1 MSVKKRNIIIIVS
14 VILAAAIIS
23 VSIAVPLS
31 LKNKNSDG
39 GDNFE
44 LPTISLDG
52 PRSIV
57 SDALNENAAIFS
69 SFKISSCYGSCNNY
83 KFPVTAKITKPDN
96 SVVTT
101 KKDFIAETAGV
112 YQVELS
118 SQIGDE
124 LVTKNVN
131 VTVGGYDSEYLFS
144 RTSSSMLGNGVRVSA
159 EDVDNID
166 SDYTVGSQFTLLS
179 SGSVIKYKNV
189 VNLNTVSGN
198 LVELVPNVGTN
209 WFEVTAVTVRLTD
222 AYDSSNSITINYV
235 INSNNRTSEEY
246 VGNPTLSC
254 AFIQVGFNGIYAANS
269 NYAAIANTTI
279 AFGQQFFAQHCPKN
293 SAYPLQFRFDNA
305 TNSIYTVID
314 SNTKDYLVLDLD
326 DPTDNFEDFKGFK
339 TGEVYVSVESAGSA
353 GNVVIT
359 KIGNDTF
366 ADVTE
371 EYYSKDNGCLLAG
384 GYDFENMLDGIVG
397 YKYPLPAFANQSDID
412 VKLEMLNGADY
423 VDVTEQF
430 VDGFTPTTAG
440 QYRITYKANNLYG
453 YEKSVGG
460 TFIVKDNP
468 NDIVES
474 ASVNLT
480 ADLMGVFEIPEISYE
495 GGIGSLRAEY
505 AIIIDGVETTVEP
518 GQAISF
524 TKKGSIVKLSVI
536 VRDDMN
542 YKKSFSYDIAINN
555 NVTKFELIDSFE
567 KVTLVSG
574 SEFIV
579 PGYIAID
586 YSKDDISQNNIDVVI
601 KRGRTRTVSV
611 GDVLEI
617 TSDTTLNY
625 TIDGVT
631 VKTISIKC
639 VPQEIGTGSDNGID
653 KQFGSITGIDNITA
667 NDIGT
672 GFVVNGNDVSFEMPY
687 VVSTSNLNISFSVF
701 ADARF
706 TSVKTV
712 VRALNGN
719 EIVIE
724 LKNLGSKPV
733 LWLNGV
739 ETPYQVSVKTD
750 LYNQADASGLYGKRY
765 YNYAFVIDGAKGNLY
780 NGEMVKIASLDTWSN
795 KLAYDGFEKACA
807 KISFQVLGG
816 NTGDVF
822 VLDTV
827 SNQRFTTIHLEN
839 GEVIAPAIAM
849 EDELSSMVVKVG
861 DTIHIPYAY
870 AYDVLDNFAEIRMSI
885 YDSEGTAVVNNMLP
899 MEYDLTIT
907 KYGTYSLVYTVSDS
921 KYNTERVRYTFVVQ
935 DDVAPTISL
944 NGSYS
949 DSYKQKDG
957 VTVIGATATDNNN
970 DVVGLVIW
978 LEYSDL
984 KTVVVSQGQHLS
996 LAAGKYTIVYY
1007 AMDGDGNAT
1016 IQKYEFEVKEGR
1028 R

>member
-14 VILAAAIIS
+14 VILAAAIIA

-52 PRSIV
+52 PKSIV

-69 SFKISSCYGSCNNY
+69 SFKISSCYGLCNNY

-101 KKDFIAETAGV
+101 RKEFVAETAGV

-124 LVTKNVN
+124 LVTKTVN
-131 VTVGGYDSEYLFS
+131 VTVGGYNSEYLFS
-144 RTSSSMLGNGVRVSA
+144 RTSSNMLADGIRVMNEGV
-159 EDVDNID
+159 NNLMT
-166 SDYTVGSQFTLLS
+166 DYTVGSQFSLLS
-179 SGSVIKYKNV
+179 SGSVIQYKNIV
-189 VNLNTVSGN
+189 DLNTVSGN
-198 LVELVPNVGTN
+198 LIEIVPNVGTN
-209 WFEVTAVTVRLTD
+209 WFEITKVKVRLTD
-222 AYDSSNSITINYV
+222 AYDSSNSITVNYE
-235 INSNNRTSEEY
+235 INSGALSSTSDALLA
-246 VGNPTLSC
+246 NSTLTC
-254 AFIQVGFNGIYAANS
+254 AFVQVGFNGITAANS
-269 NYAAIANTTI
+269 NYSPVANTTI
-279 AFGQQFFAQHCPKN
+279 AFGQQFFSQH
-293 SAYPLQFRFDNA
+293 YPNDRFLPLHFKYDNA
-305 TNSIYTVID
+305 TNCIYL
-314 SNTKDYLVLDLD
+314 DYDLNNRDFLVLDLD
-326 DPTDNFEDFKGFK
+326 DPTDNYEDFKGFT

-371 EYYSKDNGCLLAG
+371 ENYRKDSGCLLAG

-397 YKYPLPAFANQSDID
+397 YAYPLPVFANQNGIAA
-412 VKLEMLNGADY
+412 KLEVLEGSEY
-423 VDVTEQF
+423 VDITDQLAN
-430 VDGFTPTTAG
+430 GFTPTKAG
-440 QYRITYKANNLYG
+440 QYKIAYKANNLYG

-460 TFIVKDNP
+460 TFTVKDNP
-468 NDIVES
+468 SDIVES
-474 ASVNLT
+474 TSVNLT
-480 ADLMGVFEIPEISYE
+480 ADLMGVFEIPELSFV

-505 AIIIDGVETTVEP
+505 AIVIDGVEFAVEP

-524 TKKGSIVKLSVI
+524 TKKGSIVKLGVT

-542 YKKSFSYDIAINN
+542 YKKSFSYDIAINS

-574 SEFIV
+574 SEFVV

-639 VPQEIGTGSDNGID
+639 VPQEIDADNGID
-653 KQFGSITGIDNITA
+653 KQFGSITGVDNVST

-672 GFVVNGNDVSFEMPY
+672 GFVVNGDDVSFEMPY

-706 TSVKTV
+706 TSVRTI
-712 VRALNGN
+712 VRSLNGKD
-719 EIVIE
+719 IVLE
-724 LKNLGSKPV
+724 LKNLGTKPV
-733 LWLNGV
+733 LWINGV
-739 ETPYQVSVKTD
+739 ETPYQISIKTD

-765 YNYAFVIDGAKGNLY
+765 YNYSFVIDGAKGNLY
-780 NGEMVKIASLDTWSN
+780 NGEMVKIANIDTWSN
-795 KLAYDGFEKACA
+795 KLAYDGFDKACA
-807 KISFQVLGG
+807 KVSFQVIGG

-839 GEVIAPAIAM
+839 GEVMAPAIAM
-849 EDELSSMVVKVG
+849 ESELSSMAVKVG

-870 AYDVLDNFAEIRMSI
+870 AYDVLDNLAEIRMYV
-885 YDSEGTAVVNNMLP
+885 YDSEGTAIVNNMLP
-899 MEYDLTIT
+899 TEYDLTIT

-921 KYNTERVRYTFVVQ
+921 KYNTEKVRYTFVVQ
-935 DDVAPTISL
+935 DNVAPTISL
-944 NGSYS
+944 SGSYN

-996 LAAGKYTIVYY
+996 LAVGKYTIVYY

-1016 IQKYEFEVKEGR
+1016 IQKYEFEVKGGR
-1028 R
+1028 K

>member
-14 VILAAAIIS
+14 VILAAAIIA

-39 GDNFE
+39 GNKFE

-52 PRSIV
+52 PKSIV
-57 SDALNENAAIFS
+57 SDALSENTAIFS
-69 SFKISSCYGSCNNY
+69 SFKISSCYGLCNNY

-101 KKDFIAETAGV
+101 RKEFVAETAGV

-131 VTVGGYDSEYLFS
+131 VTVAGYNSEYLFE
-144 RTSSSMLGNGVRVSA
+144 RTSSSMMGDNVRVMN
-159 EDVDNID
+159 EGVNNLDT
-166 SDYTVGSQFTLLS
+166 DYTVGSQFSLRS
-179 SGSVIKYKNV
+179 SGSTVKYKNV
-189 VNLNTVSGN
+189 VDLNNVSGN
-198 LVELVPNVGTN
+198 LIELVPNVGTN
-209 WFEVTAVTVRLTD
+209 WFELTKLKVRLTD
-222 AYDSSNSITINYV
+222 AYDSTNSIAVVFEIH
-235 INSNNRTSEEY
+235 SGAFSSTSEALTK
-246 VGNPTLSC
+246 NATLTC
-254 AFIQVGFNGIYAANS
+254 AFVQVEFNGITAANA
-269 NYAAIANTTI
+269 NYNGVDNTTI
-279 AFGQQFFAQHCPKN
+279 AFGQQFFAQH
-293 SAYPLQFRFDNA
+293 YPNETFLPLHFKYDNA
-305 TNSIYTVID
+305 TNCVYF
-314 SNTKDYLVLDLD
+314 DYDLNHRNFLVLDLD
-326 DPTDNFEDFKGFK
+326 DPTDNYEDFKGFT

-353 GNVVIT
+353 GNFAIT

-371 EYYSKDNGCLLAG
+371 ENYRKDIGCLLAG
-384 GYDFENMLDGIVG
+384 GYDFENMLNGIVG
-397 YKYPLPAFANQSDID
+397 YKYPLPVFANQDEITA
-412 VKLEMLNGADY
+412 KLEVLDGADY
-423 VDVTEQF
+423 VDITEQLAN
-430 VDGFTPTTAG
+430 GFTPTKAG
-440 QYRITYKANNLYG
+440 LYRVTYKANNLYG

-460 TFIVKDNP
+460 TFIVNDNP
-468 NDIVES
+468 NDIVE
-474 ASVNLT
+474 ATSVNLT
-480 ADLMGVFEIPEISYE
+480 ADLMSVFEIPELSYN
-495 GGIGSLRAEY
+495 GGIGTLRKEY
-505 AIIIDGVETTVEP
+505 SIVIDGVETAVEV

-524 TKKGSIVKLSVI
+524 TKKGSVVKLNVVVS
-536 VRDDMN
+536 DDMN
-542 YKKSFSYDIAINN
+542 YTKSFSYDITINN
-555 NVTKFELIDSFE
+555 NVTRFELIDSFE

-639 VPQEIGTGSDNGID
+639 VPQEIDADNGID
-653 KQFGSITGIDNITA
+653 KQFGSITGVNSIST

-672 GFVVNGNDVSFEMPY
+672 GFVVNGDDVSFEMPY
-687 VVSTSNLNISFSVF
+687 VVSMSNLNISFSVF
-701 ADARF
+701 AGASF

-712 VRALNGN
+712 VRSLNGK

-724 LKNLGSKPV
+724 LKNLGTKPV
-733 LWLNGV
+733 LWVNGV
-739 ETPYQVSVKTD
+739 ETPYQVSTKTD
-750 LYNQADASGLYGKRY
+750 LYNQTDASGLYGRRY
-765 YNYAFVIDGAKGNLY
+765 YNYTFVIDGAKGNLY
-780 NGEMVKIASLDTWSN
+780 NGEMVKIANLDTWSN
-795 KLAYDGFEKACA
+795 RLAYDGFEKACA
-807 KISFQVLGG
+807 KVSFQVLGG
-816 NTGDVF
+816 NAGDLF

-839 GEVIAPAIAM
+839 GEVMAPAIAM
-849 EDELSSMVVKVG
+849 ENELSSMVVKVG
-861 DTIHIPYAY
+861 DVIHIPYAY

-885 YDSEGTAVVNNMLP
+885 YDAEGTIVINNALP

-921 KYNTERVRYTFVVQ
+921 KFNTDRVRYTFVVQ
-935 DDVAPTISL
+935 DNVAPTITL
-944 NGSYS
+944 NGSYN

-957 VTVIGATATDNNN
+957 ITVIGATATDNNN
-970 DVVGLVIW
+970 DVAGLFIW

-984 KTVVVSQGQHLS
+984 KTVTVTEGQHLT

-1016 IQKYEFEVKEGR
+1016 ILKYEFEVKGGR
-1028 R
+1028 K

>member
-14 VILAAAIIS
+14 VILAVAIIS

-31 LKNKNSDG
+31 LKKKNSDG
-39 GDNFE
+39 GGNFE

-52 PRSIV
+52 PKSIV

-69 SFKISSCYGSCNNY
+69 SFKISSCYGVCNNY
-83 KFPVTAKITKPDN
+83 KFPVTAKITKPDT

-101 KKDFIAETAGV
+101 KKEFVAETAGV

-124 LVTKNVN
+124 LVTKNIN

-159 EDVDNID
+159 EGVDNID
-166 SDYTVGSQFTLLS
+166 SDYTVGSQFSLLS

-189 VNLNTVSGN
+189 VDLNTVSGN
-198 LVELVPNVGTN
+198 LIELVPNIGTN
-209 WFEVTAVTVRLTD
+209 WFEITAVTVRLTD
-222 AYDSSNSITINYV
+222 AYDSSNFITVNYV

-246 VGNPTLSC
+246 AENATLSC
-254 AFIQVGFNGIYAANS
+254 AFIQVGFNGITAANS
-269 NYAAIANTTI
+269 NYAPVANTTI

-293 SAYPLQFRFDNA
+293 SAYPLQFRYDNA
-305 TNSIYTVID
+305 TNCIYTTID
-314 SNTKDYLVLDLD
+314 RNTKDFLVLDLD
-326 DPTDNFEDFKGFK
+326 DPTDNYEDFKGFK

-359 KIGNDTF
+359 KIGNDIF

-371 EYYSKDNGCLLAG
+371 ENYSKDNGCLLAG

-397 YKYPLPAFANQSDID
+397 YAYPLPVFANQNGIAA
-412 VKLEMLNGADY
+412 KLEVLEGSEY
-423 VDVTEQF
+423 VDITDQLAN
-430 VDGFTPTTAG
+430 GFTPTKAG
-440 QYRITYKANNLYG
+440 QYKIAYKANNLYG

-460 TFIVKDNP
+460 TFTVKDNP

-474 ASVNLT
+474 TSVNLT
-480 ADLMGVFEIPEISYE
+480 ADLMGVFEIPELSFV

-505 AIIIDGVETTVEP
+505 AIAIDGVEFAVEP

-524 TKKGSIVKLSVI
+524 TKKGSIVKLGVT

-542 YKKSFSYDIAINN
+542 YKKSFSYDIAINSN
-555 NVTKFELIDSFE
+555 ITKFELIDSFE

-574 SEFIV
+574 SEFVV

-639 VPQEIGTGSDNGID
+639 VPQEIDADNGID
-653 KQFGSITGIDNITA
+653 KQFGSITGVDNVST

-672 GFVVNGNDVSFEMPY
+672 GFVVNGNNVSFEMPY

-706 TSVKTV
+706 TSVRTI
-712 VRALNGN
+712 VRSLNGKD
-719 EIVIE
+719 IVLE

-733 LWLNGV
+733 LWINGV
-739 ETPYQVSVKTD
+739 ETPYQISIKTD

-765 YNYAFVIDGAKGNLY
+765 YNYSFVIDGAKGNLY
-780 NGEMVKIASLDTWSN
+780 NGEMVKIANIDTWSN
-795 KLAYDGFEKACA
+795 KLAYDGFDKACA
-807 KISFQVLGG
+807 KVSFQVSGG
-816 NTGDVF
+816 NAGDVF

-839 GEVIAPAIAM
+839 GEVMAPAIAM
-849 EDELSSMVVKVG
+849 ESELSSMVVKVG

-870 AYDVLDNFAEIRMSI
+870 AYDVLDNLAEIRMSV
-885 YDSEGTAVVNNMLP
+885 YDSEGTAIVNNMLP
-899 MEYDLTIT
+899 TEYDLTIT
-907 KYGTYSLVYTVSDS
+907 KYGTYSLVYTISDS
-921 KYNTERVRYTFVVQ
+921 KYNTEKVRYTFVVQ
-935 DDVAPTISL
+935 DNVAPTISL
-944 NGSYS
+944 NGSYN

-1016 IQKYEFEVKEGR
+1016 IQKYEFEVKGGR
-1028 R
+1028 K